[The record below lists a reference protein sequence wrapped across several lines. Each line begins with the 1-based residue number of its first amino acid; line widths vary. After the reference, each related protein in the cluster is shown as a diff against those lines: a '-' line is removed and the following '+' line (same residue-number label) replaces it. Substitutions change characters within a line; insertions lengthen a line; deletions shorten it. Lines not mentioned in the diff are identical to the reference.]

1 MFSYNKCIILKSNL
15 SIIFSVA
22 FDYLVVICRCSDEMP
37 VTERDSDELSIVTEM
52 FGVEEGK

>member
-15 SIIFSVA
+15 AIIFSVA

-52 FGVEEGK
+52 FGV